1 MRHHL
6 PVRRVRHAHQAE
18 DGRAAGVHQ
27 RRAVLD
33 NQSST
38 ALTMRPDRWPLGLL
52 GQSTNIKKKSY
63 RSMRKRFMV
72 LIELFRKIMRD
83 LIDASVCS
91 ASSVLF
97 SIY

>member
-6 PVRRVRHAHQAE
+6 PVRRVHHAHQAE

-52 GQSTNIKKKSY
+52 GQSTNIKKK
-63 RSMRKRFMV
+63 
-72 LIELFRKIMRD
+72 II
-83 LIDASVCS
+83 
-91 ASSVLF
+91 
-97 SIY
+97 SIHAQTFYGADRALPKNHERPDRC